1 MEAFLVILL
10 VLGLVVLL
18 LVMPALLIAIKGRQE
33 KDYQDLSRRLNR
45 IEWNAERT
53 HNLLREQA
61 KTPREEPRP
70 EAPSPAPPIT
80 PAMEEPVEAVVQPE
94 VVPEPLPPLSPLS
107 PVPVPFESEPSPYAS
122 QSAPLPIA
130 QPSRFETAAKETL
143 RKIGR
148 WILVGEDELPEGV
161 SIEYAIASNWLLRIG
176 VLILVMGVG
185 FFLMYSID
193 KGWINEVG
201 QVMLSATAGL
211 AMLVAGTRMLGRRY
225 HLFGQGMI
233 GGGIAVLYL
242 TVFAAHSHYDP
253 SLIENQTAFA
263 LMIIVTCLSGWI
275 AVRFNSLLVAVLGIL
290 GGYGTPIMLET
301 NVVAYVSLY
310 SYLLILGVGVLGISY
325 KKNWHLLNYLSFIGA
340 YSLLFTTMHR
350 WDYGSKDFWLV
361 MPFLAAFFILFST
374 MTFLFN
380 FVNRKKSTL
389 LEVLGL
395 LVNAGV
401 FFGVCNWIVRDAYG
415 ERWVAVVSLAL
426 AAFYAA
432 HVYYFLI
439 RRMHDRELLLS
450 FTALSA
456 FFLAV
461 TMPLLLSSQWVTAS
475 WAIQALV
482 MLWIAGKLQSE
493 FLRHVAY
500 LLYAIVLFRF
510 GLVDLRHQ
518 YFVATMADVP
528 VGKFLW
534 LMVERVMIF
543 GIPIASLAG
552 GGWLLRRSPPR
563 ALLTVGEDND
573 VKRLVGVNEVMIG
586 IIAAVVGM
594 IFLALHLELNR
605 SFAFFCPPLRLP
617 MLSLLWVALCT
628 FLLLEFRV
636 HRSNVL
642 LAILIAFVAGMVI
655 KLFFFDLAAWHIGN
669 KFLYSG
675 DYYSFLDG
683 ALRLLD
689 FGAMI
694 ALLVFG
700 WNLLR
705 TTPDNIEAKTSGN
718 MFGVAALALLFVFL
732 TLETNT
738 FLYQYVPKLRAGGVS
753 ILWSM
758 FALGLIIGGMWK
770 DLRVVRYVGLALFA
784 VVACKVLF
792 MDLAGHDDFYR
803 IIAFILVGAV
813 VLCGSFVY
821 MKCRPA
827 MTRNK
832 KEEIEQ

>member
-1 MEAFLVILL
+1 MEAFIIILL
-10 VLGLVVLL
+10 ALGLAVLSFVLL
-18 LVMPALLIAIKGRQE
+18 AMLIAVKGRQE

-70 EAPSPAPPIT
+70 EEPAPA

-94 VVPEPLPPLSPLS
+94 VAPEPSAPSPPLPL
-107 PVPVPFESEPSPYAS
+107 
-122 QSAPLPIA
+122 APLPSEAAPVPSAAQPAAEPLA

-161 SIEYAIASNWLLRIG
+161 SIEYAIAGNWLLRIG

-185 FFLMYSID
+185 FFLMYSIE
-193 KGWINEVG
+193 KGWIDEVG

-253 SLIENQTAFA
+253 PLIENQTAFA

-301 NVVAYVSLY
+301 GVVAYVSLY
-310 SYLLILGVGVLGISY
+310 GYLLILGVGVLGISY

-350 WDYGSKDFWLV
+350 WHYEPKDFWLV

-415 ERWVAVVSLAL
+415 EHWVAAVSLAL

-518 YFVATMADVP
+518 YSGAVAMDMP
-528 VGKFLW
+528 VGEYLW
-534 LMVERVMIF
+534 IMVERVMTF

-552 GGWLLRRSPPR
+552 AGWLMRRSPPR
-563 ALLTVGEDND
+563 ALLPVGKEND
-573 VKRLVGVNEVMIG
+573 VKQLVGMREVTVG
-586 IIAAVVGM
+586 IAAAVVGM
-594 IFLALHLELNR
+594 IFLALHLELDR
-605 SFAFFCPPLRLP
+605 SLAFFAEPLRLP
-617 MLSLLWVALCT
+617 MLSLLWVALCA
-628 FLLLEFRV
+628 FLLFEYRV
-636 HRSNVL
+636 YRNNVL
-642 LAILIAFVAGMVI
+642 LVLLFAFVAGMVI
-655 KLFFFDLAAWHIGN
+655 KLFAFDLPAWHIGEDL
-669 KFLYSG
+669 LYGSG
-675 DYYSFLDG
+675 YSFRDG

-705 TTPDNIEAKTSGN
+705 TTPDNFEAKSSGN
-718 MFGVAALALLFVFL
+718 LFGTAALALLFVFL

-738 FLYQYVPKLRAGGVS
+738 FLDHYVHDLRAGGVS

-770 DLRVVRYVGLALFA
+770 DSRVVRYVGLALFA
-784 VVACKVLF
+784 MVAYKILF
-792 MDLAGHDDFYR
+792 MDLARCDQFYR

-827 MTRNK
+827 AARDK
-832 KEEIEQ
+832 KEIEQ

>member
-1 MEAFLVILL
+1 M
-10 VLGLVVLL
+10 
-18 LVMPALLIAIKGRQE
+18 
-33 KDYQDLSRRLNR
+33 
-45 IEWNAERT
+45 
-53 HNLLREQA
+53 
-61 KTPREEPRP
+61 
-70 EAPSPAPPIT
+70 
-80 PAMEEPVEAVVQPE
+80 
-94 VVPEPLPPLSPLS
+94 
-107 PVPVPFESEPSPYAS
+107 
-122 QSAPLPIA
+122 
-130 QPSRFETAAKETL
+130 
-143 RKIGR
+143 
-148 WILVGEDELPEGV
+148 
-161 SIEYAIASNWLLRIG
+161 
-176 VLILVMGVG
+176 
-185 FFLMYSID
+185 
-193 KGWINEVG
+193 
-201 QVMLSATAGL
+201 
-211 AMLVAGTRMLGRRY
+211 
-225 HLFGQGMI
+225 
-233 GGGIAVLYL
+233 
-242 TVFAAHSHYDP
+242 
-253 SLIENQTAFA
+253 
-263 LMIIVTCLSGWI
+263 
-275 AVRFNSLLVAVLGIL
+275 
-290 GGYGTPIMLET
+290 
-301 NVVAYVSLY
+301 
-310 SYLLILGVGVLGISY
+310 ILGVGVVGSSY
-325 KKNWHLLNYLSFIGA
+325 KKNWHLLNYLSFIGV
-340 YSLLFTTMHR
+340 YSLLFATMHR
-350 WDYGSKDFWLV
+350 WDYEPKDFWQV
-361 MPFLAAFFILFST
+361 MPFLTAFFILFST

-395 LVNAGV
+395 LINAGV

-415 ERWVAVVSLAL
+415 EQWVAVVSLAL

-432 HVYYFLI
+432 HVYFFLI

-510 GLVDLRHQ
+510 GVIDLGQQ
-518 YFVATMADVP
+518 YAVSTAMDTPM
-528 VGKFLW
+528 GEYLW
-534 LMVERVMIF
+534 MMVERLMTF

-552 GGWLLRRSPPR
+552 AGWLLRRSPPR
-563 ALLTVGEDND
+563 ALLPVGKEND
-573 VKRLVGVNEVMIG
+573 VRQWIGMREVTIG
-586 IIAAVVGM
+586 IVTAVVGM

-605 SFAFFCPPLRLP
+605 SLAFFAEPLRLP
-617 MLSLLWVALCT
+617 LLSLLWVALCA
-628 FLLLEFRV
+628 FLLFEYRV
-636 HRSNVL
+636 RRSNVL

-655 KLFFFDLAAWHIGN
+655 KLFAFDLPAWHIGEDL
-669 KFLYSG
+669 LYGSG
-675 DYYSFLDG
+675 YSFRDG

-705 TTPDNIEAKTSGN
+705 TTPGNFEAKSSGN
-718 MFGVAALALLFVFL
+718 LFGAAALTLLFVFL

-738 FLYQYVPKLRAGGVS
+738 FLDHYVHDLRAGGVS

-770 DLRVVRYVGLALFA
+770 DSRVVRYVGLALFA
-784 VVACKVLF
+784 VVAYKILF

-813 VLCGSFVY
+813 VLCGAFVY

-827 MTRNK
+827 VVRNK

>member
-1 MEAFLVILL
+1 MEAVLIILL
-10 VLGLVVLL
+10 VLGVAVLPLVLL
-18 LVMPALLIAIKGRQE
+18 AMLIAIKGRQE

-45 IEWNAERT
+45 IEWNAKQT

-61 KTPREEPRP
+61 ETPREEPRP
-70 EAPSPAPPIT
+70 EEPAPAPT
-80 PAMEEPVEAVVQPE
+80 PPPMKEEPIEAVIQPE
-94 VVPEPLPPLSPLS
+94 VVPELPPLA
-107 PVPVPFESEPSPYAS
+107 PSPTAEAVES
-122 QSAPLPIA
+122 MLSAMRQEAPPPPRE
-130 QPSRFETAAKETL
+130 PSRFETAAKETL

-176 VLILVMGVG
+176 MLLVVMGMG
-185 FFLMYSID
+185 FVLMYSID
-193 KGWINEVG
+193 RGWIDEVG
-201 QVMLSATAGL
+201 QVMIIATVGL
-211 AMLVAGTRMLGRRY
+211 AMLVAGVRMLGRRY

-242 TVFAAHSHYDP
+242 TIFAARSHYDLP
-253 SLIENQTAFA
+253 LIENHTAFA

-290 GGYGTPIMLET
+290 GGYGTPIMLEIG
-301 NVVAYVSLY
+301 VVAYVSLY

-325 KKNWHLLNYLSFIGA
+325 KKNWHLLNYLSFIGV
-340 YSLLFTTMHR
+340 YSLLFATMQR
-350 WDYGSKDFWLV
+350 WDYEPKDFWLV

-401 FFGVCNWIVRDAYG
+401 FFGVCNRIVRDAYG
-415 ERWVAVVSLAL
+415 EQWVAVVSLAL

-432 HVYYFLI
+432 HVYFFLI

-482 MLWIAGKLQSE
+482 MLWMAGKLQSE
-493 FLRHVAY
+493 FLRNVAY

-510 GLVDLRHQ
+510 GLVDLGHQ
-518 YFVATMADVP
+518 YSGAVAMEMP
-528 VGKFLW
+528 VREYLW
-534 LMVERVMIF
+534 MMVERVMTF

-552 GGWLLRRSPPR
+552 AGWLMRRSPPR
-563 ALLTVGEDND
+563 ALLPVGKENDVRQLVGMREVTVGIT
-573 VKRLVGVNEVMIG
+573 V
-586 IIAAVVGM
+586 AVVGM

-605 SFAFFCPPLRLP
+605 SLAFFAEPLRLP
-617 MLSLLWVALCT
+617 VLSLLWVALCA
-628 FLLLEFRV
+628 FLLFAHRV
-636 HRSNVL
+636 YRNNVL
-642 LAILIAFVAGMVI
+642 LAVLLAFVAGMVI
-655 KLFFFDLAAWHIGN
+655 KLFFFDLAAWNIGGN
-669 KFLYSG
+669 MLYG
-675 DYYSFLDG
+675 GEYSFRDG

-694 ALLVFG
+694 ALLAFG

-705 TTPDNIEAKTSGN
+705 TTPDNLEAKSSGN
-718 MFGVAALALLFVFL
+718 MFGTAALAMLFVFL

-738 FLYQYVPKLRAGGVS
+738 FLGHYVDELRAGGVS

-770 DLRVVRYVGLALFA
+770 DSRVVRYVGLALFA
-784 VVACKVLF
+784 VVACKILS
-792 MDLAGHDDFYR
+792 MDLAGCDEFYR
-803 IIAFILVGAV
+803 IIACILVGAV
-813 VLCGSFVY
+813 VLCGSLVY
-821 MKCRPA
+821 IKCRPA
-827 MTRNK
+827 VARNK
-832 KEEIEQ
+832 KEEIEP

>member
-1 MEAFLVILL
+1 MEAFIIILL
-10 VLGLVVLL
+10 ALGLAVLSFVLL
-18 LVMPALLIAIKGRQE
+18 AMLIAVKGRQE

-70 EAPSPAPPIT
+70 EEPAPA

-94 VVPEPLPPLSPLS
+94 VAPEPSAPSPPLPL
-107 PVPVPFESEPSPYAS
+107 
-122 QSAPLPIA
+122 APLPSEAAPVPSAAQPAAEPLA

-161 SIEYAIASNWLLRIG
+161 SIEYAIAGNWLLRIG

-185 FFLMYSID
+185 FFLMYSIE
-193 KGWINEVG
+193 KGWIDEVG

-253 SLIENQTAFA
+253 PLIENQTAFA

-301 NVVAYVSLY
+301 GVVAYVSLY
-310 SYLLILGVGVLGISY
+310 GYLLILGVGVLGISY

-350 WDYGSKDFWLV
+350 WHYEPKDFWLV

-415 ERWVAVVSLAL
+415 EHWVAAVSLAL

-518 YFVATMADVP
+518 YSGAVAMDMP
-528 VGKFLW
+528 VGEYLW
-534 LMVERVMIF
+534 IMVERVMTF

-552 GGWLLRRSPPR
+552 AGWLMRRSPPR
-563 ALLTVGEDND
+563 ALLPVGKEND
-573 VKRLVGVNEVMIG
+573 VKQLVGMREVTVG
-586 IIAAVVGM
+586 IAAAVVGM
-594 IFLALHLELNR
+594 IFLALHLELDR
-605 SFAFFCPPLRLP
+605 SLAFFAEPLRLP
-617 MLSLLWVALCT
+617 MLSLLWVALCA
-628 FLLLEFRV
+628 FLLFEYRV
-636 HRSNVL
+636 YRNNVL
-642 LAILIAFVAGMVI
+642 LVLLFAFVAGMVI
-655 KLFFFDLAAWHIGN
+655 KLFAFDLPAWHIGEDL
-669 KFLYSG
+669 LYGSG
-675 DYYSFLDG
+675 YSFREG

-705 TTPDNIEAKTSGN
+705 TTPDNFEAKSSGN
-718 MFGVAALALLFVFL
+718 LFGTAALALLFVFL

-738 FLYQYVPKLRAGGVS
+738 FLDHYVHDLRAGGVS

-770 DLRVVRYVGLALFA
+770 DSRVVRYVGLALFA
-784 VVACKVLF
+784 MVAYKILF
-792 MDLAGHDDFYR
+792 MDLARCDQFYR

-813 VLCGSFVY
+813 VLCGSLVY

-827 MTRNK
+827 AARDK
-832 KEEIEQ
+832 KEIEQ

>member
-1 MEAFLVILL
+1 MEAFIIILL
-10 VLGLVVLL
+10 ALGLAVLSFVLL
-18 LVMPALLIAIKGRQE
+18 AMLIAVKGRQE

-70 EAPSPAPPIT
+70 EEPAPA

-94 VVPEPLPPLSPLS
+94 VAPEPSAPSPPLPL
-107 PVPVPFESEPSPYAS
+107 
-122 QSAPLPIA
+122 APLPSEAAPVPSAAQPAAEPLA

-161 SIEYAIASNWLLRIG
+161 SIEYAIAGNWLLRIG

-185 FFLMYSID
+185 FFLMYSIE
-193 KGWINEVG
+193 KGWIDEVG

-253 SLIENQTAFA
+253 PLIENQTAFA

-301 NVVAYVSLY
+301 GVVAYVSLY
-310 SYLLILGVGVLGISY
+310 GYLLILGVGVLGISY

-350 WDYGSKDFWLV
+350 WHYEPKDFWLV

-415 ERWVAVVSLAL
+415 EHWVAAVSLAL

-518 YFVATMADVP
+518 YSGAVAMDMP
-528 VGKFLW
+528 VGEYLW
-534 LMVERVMIF
+534 IMVERVMTF

-552 GGWLLRRSPPR
+552 AGWLMRRSPPR
-563 ALLTVGEDND
+563 ALLPVGKEND
-573 VKRLVGVNEVMIG
+573 VKQLVGMREVTVG
-586 IIAAVVGM
+586 IAAAVVGM
-594 IFLALHLELNR
+594 IFLALHLELDR
-605 SFAFFCPPLRLP
+605 SLAFFAEPLRLP
-617 MLSLLWVALCT
+617 MLSLLWVALCA
-628 FLLLEFRV
+628 FLLFEYRV
-636 HRSNVL
+636 YRNNVL
-642 LAILIAFVAGMVI
+642 LVLLFAFVAGMVI
-655 KLFFFDLAAWHIGN
+655 KLFAFDLPAWHIGEDL
-669 KFLYSG
+669 LYGSG
-675 DYYSFLDG
+675 YSFRDG

-705 TTPDNIEAKTSGN
+705 TTPDNFEAKSSGN
-718 MFGVAALALLFVFL
+718 LFGTAALALLFVFL

-738 FLYQYVPKLRAGGVS
+738 FLDHYVHDLRAGGVS

-770 DLRVVRYVGLALFA
+770 DSRVVRYVGLALFA
-784 VVACKVLF
+784 MVAYKILF
-792 MDLAGHDDFYR
+792 MDLARCDQFYR

-813 VLCGSFVY
+813 VLCGSLVY

-827 MTRNK
+827 AARDK
-832 KEEIEQ
+832 KEIEQ